1 MLRGTLNKEMILLK
15 TVIIILKNLTK
26 HFFLIIKGKIYQV
39 TVSTLQKHQVDPCC
53 SLLIVQ
59 TGCTALELE
68 YSVTRCKF
76 IFDLLLPVYKINQR
90 EVVYLSFFFFL
101 NILTANHELTRNKN
115 CQPLCRLRVILCLAY
130 SDIFLS
136 AGAKKFIHSETS
148 SVKTMVRLQLKL

>member
-15 TVIIILKNLTK
+15 TIILKNLTK
-26 HFFLIIKGKIYQV
+26 HFFLIIKGKIYLV

-68 YSVTRCKF
+68 YPVTRCKF

-90 EVVYLSFFFFL
+90 EVVYLSIFL
-101 NILTANHELTRNKN
+101 NTLTANHELTRNKN

-136 AGAKKFIHSETS
+136 GGTKKFIHSETS
-148 SVKTMVRLQLKL
+148 SVKTMVRFQLKL